1 MLLKGREDSLVAESS
16 GTSAIP
22 VAEPDVL
29 ESVASRNQHV
39 ADAIRAYCRF
49 PYPQRYALMV
59 NGKWGSGKTHLLQ
72 NVAESLIERGLSGDS
87 DKPLYIT
94 LYGVKHPDEIAEQ
107 LYQQMHPFL
116 ASKGVRLV
124 GALLKGALKASF
136 KVNLDEIHKEDMT
149 LLAQFPDVKA
159 SDVLGRTA
167 QRVVVFDDF
176 ERAAMPSVELL
187 GYINPLVEHD
197 GCKVIILANEEIIE
211 QDDAYKER
219 KEKTIGQTL
228 YVTADVGAAFDSF
241 LTEIDTEGLKTFY
254 LLHRKEIQD
263 LFVVSRLDNL
273 RLLKQFLWDFEKFW
287 NVLIDEQHQND
298 KAMLEI
304 MLLLCVW
311 TFEIR
316 SHRLD
321 SEAFDYDQ
329 VNVAMALA
337 RNKPDERYRSFAA
350 MVKTY
355 PSVAFQSTLLTR
367 STIKGMILSSEF
379 SAEGIRAQLSVHPYF
394 AKAEETPSWRLL
406 WHSHILPE
414 QDIPEVMRRF
424 DEDFENRRYTEDGE
438 VMHIAGLCLW
448 ISDIGQPGWP
458 ADTVIAR
465 LEKYIDDVYAERPG
479 SSNDVLPAST
489 LHLDFGG
496 AYGLGYR
503 YAGTP
508 RFNGIATYLGKMAG
522 AWRQRGLPLLAKE
535 LLDLLARDSDAFLR
549 QVCVTAAGPSTYARH
564 PVMIAIAP
572 DDLVAAFVSQNA
584 EGRKDIMVALAIRYE
599 HLHIHPGELIAER
612 PWMREVYTK
621 LTAYLNS
628 LDPIPR
634 AALKERVE
642 HFLKDIVPQP
652 DDSGAE
658 PSP

>member
-1 MLLKGREDSLVAESS
+1 
-16 GTSAIP
+16 
-22 VAEPDVL
+22 
-29 ESVASRNQHV
+29 
-39 ADAIRAYCRF
+39 
-49 PYPQRYALMV
+49 MV
-59 NGKWGSGKTHLLQ
+59 NGKWGSGKTHLLL
-72 NVAESLIERGLSGDS
+72 NVAENLIERSLSGDS
-87 DKPLYIT
+87 NKPLYIT

-124 GALLKGALKASF
+124 GALLKGVLKASI

-149 LLAQFPDVKA
+149 LMAQLPDVKA
-159 SDVLGRTA
+159 SDLLGKTA

-176 ERAAMPSVELL
+176 ERAAMPPVEVL

-197 GCKVIILANEEIIE
+197 GCKVIILANEEIIK

-241 LTEIDTEGLKTFY
+241 LMDIDTDDLKAFY
-254 LLHRKEIQD
+254 LLHRKEIED
-263 LFVVSRLDNL
+263 LFAVSRLDNL

-287 NVLIDEQHQND
+287 AVLTDEQRRND
-298 KAMLEI
+298 KAMLET
-304 MLLLCVW
+304 MLLLCAW

-321 SEAFDYDQ
+321 SEAFEYDQ
-329 VNVAMALA
+329 TNVAMALA
-337 RNKPDERYRSFAA
+337 RNETEERYRPFAA

-379 SAEGIRAQLSVHPYF
+379 PADGIQAQLNVHPYF
-394 AKAEETPSWRLL
+394 AKAEEMPAWRLL

-414 QDIPEVMRRF
+414 QDIPDVMRRF
-424 DEDFENRRYTEDGE
+424 DEDFEKRRYTEDGE

-465 LEKYIDDVYAERPG
+465 IEKYIDDVYAERPG
-479 SSNDVLPAST
+479 SANDALPASGIRF
-489 LHLDFGG
+489 DFES

-503 YAGTP
+503 YVGRP
-508 RFNGIATYLGKMAG
+508 GFNDIARHLEKMAR

-564 PVMIAIAP
+564 PIMTAIAP
-572 DDLVAAFVSQNA
+572 EDLVAAFVSQNA
-584 EGRKDIMVALAIRYE
+584 EGRKNIMLALAMRYE
-599 HLHIHPGELIAER
+599 HLHTYPGDLITER
-612 PWMREVYTK
+612 PWMREVYMK
-621 LTAYLNS
+621 LMAYVDS
-628 LDPIPR
+628 LGPIPR
-634 AALKERVE
+634 AALKERVGQ
-642 HFLKDIVPQP
+642 FLKDIVPRP
-652 DDSGAE
+652 DASDAE
-658 PSP
+658 LPS